1 MAKRSV
7 VILFITVLHLSIN
20 TIRLAA
26 QADSVG
32 QPGRHHLSVN
42 MAAGLISGEANV
54 YYDLKLSSKWGAFI
68 SYGHRFY
75 SFNMV
80 EDGGGGS
87 GYRFVSQTGDIVRIG
102 LKRYWSF
109 NTSTEPAFYL
119 LGRIGYWNLHTPK
132 YIKRYGSNGL
142 NTTTR
147 EVISVDKN
155 VGNIGI
161 GIGKE
166 LHFKRHLFIDMFLSA
181 GISCGEKEIHVYSS
195 GASGGSAVN
204 FTYPPNTFRKVIALF
219 PTIELGF
226 KLGGWF

>member
-1 MAKRSV
+1 MANRSA
-7 VILFITVLHLSIN
+7 VIVFT
-20 TIRLAA
+20 TILYLLTGTLRLAA
-26 QADSVG
+26 QADSTKL
-32 QPGRHHLSVN
+32 PGPHHLSVN
-42 MAAGLISGEANV
+42 MFAGLISGEVNI
-54 YYDLKLSSKWGAFI
+54 YYDLKLSSKWGGFI
-68 SYGHRFY
+68 SYGHRFH

-80 EDGGGGS
+80 EDGGVGT
-87 GYRFVSQTGDIVRIG
+87 GYRFVPQTGDIARIG
-102 LKRYWSF
+102 FKRYWSF
-109 NTSTEPAFYL
+109 NKSTEPAFYL
-119 LGRIGYWNLHTPK
+119 LGRIGYWNLHTRK

-166 LHFKRHLFIDMFLSA
+166 LHFKNHFFMDMFLSG
-181 GISCGEKEIHVYSS
+181 GISCGEKKIHVYSS
-195 GASGGSAVN
+195 GSSGGSAVN
-204 FTYPPNTFRKVIALF
+204 FTYPPNTFRKGIAFF